1 MRSELNLVIG
11 HPWAPKNVP
20 KVGLKL
26 GNSDGGNLK
35 MAVVARVAMVI
46 PTISIAIFEKSL
58 CWMSHS
64 GYSLVKDHIRSRRTR
79 DALTIRY
86 YKGILGDAVDG
97 VRPFAG

>member
-46 PTISIAIFEKSL
+46 PTISIAIFEKS
-58 CWMSHS
+58 
-64 GYSLVKDHIRSRRTR
+64 
-79 DALTIRY
+79 
-86 YKGILGDAVDG
+86 
-97 VRPFAG
+97 FAGCHIQGTLWSKIT